1 MRCAFCSLE
10 FDERLARR
18 SCSGC
23 FKLGDCSMVKCPRCG
38 YEVPPEPGWIKSIKR
53 LLKKEKIK

>member
-38 YEVPPEPGWIKSIKR
+38 YEVPPEPGWIKSINR